1 MKKINLNEVH
11 SGYWY
16 YEIDETNGSLID
28 SNENDLGVKTLKEH
42 LEDLLKKDDS
52 DEDYSFLK
60 DKRDY
65 IKSILDGSITEVDD
79 ENGVIRLDVWS
90 SDGEGTDKGN
100 GVWLTPLS
108 TDDKDVASDL
118 VKYDITIEEYDEV
131 SRLLD
136 LYEEGTDIDD
146 ILCTLKKGQ
155 QECFC
160 DYARTLNTVW
170 EEEDEEAIDK
180 ELEFMNS
187 LFKKKDGTPVEIVR
201 G

>member
-1 MKKINLNEVH
+1 MSKQIKLNELDLIEIQDEFKK
-11 SGYWY
+11 SG
-16 YEIDETNGSLID
+16 IDFDI
-28 SNENDLGVKTLKEH
+28 NEYREE
-42 LEDLLKKDDS
+42 EDA
-52 DEDYSFLK
+52 
-60 DKRDY
+60 
-65 IKSILDGSITEVDD
+65 EV
-79 ENGVIRLDVWS
+79 
-90 SDGEGTDKGN
+90 
-100 GVWLTPLS
+100 
-108 TDDKDVASDL
+108 AADL

-160 DYARTLNTVW
+160 DYAN
-170 EEEDEEAIDK
+170 

-187 LFKKKDGTPVEIVR
+187 MFSKKDGTPIEIVR